1 MTETTESDV
10 GMIPVDAAIILWS
23 DDLDRLCG
31 ERITDVHVCRRDDQ
45 PPWTRQF
52 QNSRGACSMAWMS
65 GPAHET
71 PVGVFLEMATLAG
84 FAGLDVRRQ
93 ALREFAKIAGQDW
106 SLNLLRQLPED

>member
-1 MTETTESDV
+1 MCEYANDEIGT
-10 GMIPVDAAIILWS
+10 IPVGEAIILWS
-23 DDLDRLCG
+23 DSFERPQS
-31 ERITDVHVCRRDDQ
+31 ERIMDVHVCRRDDQ
-45 PPWTRQF
+45 PPWTKQL

-71 PVGVFLEMATLAG
+71 PVGVFLEMVTLAG
-84 FAGLDVRRQ
+84 FACLDAKRQ